1 MTRHTRC
8 RECDAP
14 ILDRDRFCEACGM
27 SLRPVPRWASSTTP
41 GGACSSCGNTRIDAD
56 GFCENCGHRKAA
68 GLDRVELELDGVVAI
83 TDRGPRRRRNE
94 DAVGIGQVGDY
105 LAIIVCD
112 GVASTARADVAAH
125 AAVDAG
131 IVAILRALAEGESAD
146 CAVRASFGAA
156 LAAVALLGESSGD
169 TAPSCTFVSAV
180 VAAGD
185 SAESGASGESAV
197 EELAKGST
205 VTLCWAGDSRAYWL
219 PHGVED
225 PVCRTVDDSLA
236 GQLAEAGIEV
246 GEELGSRGAAL
257 VRWLGADAGDVEPHV
272 TNFQPSYS
280 GRLVLC
286 SDGLSRY
293 LPGAV
298 GTSTLATMVFAAESP
313 GEAARGL
320 TRFALDSGGQDNV
333 TVVVVDVPGGG

>member
-1 MTRHTRC
+1 
-8 RECDAP
+8 
-14 ILDRDRFCEACGM
+14 M

-185 SAESGASGESAV
+185 SAESGGIGGIGGGGVGEGEHCHPVLGRRQPRLLVAPW
-197 EELAKGST
+197 GR
-205 VTLCWAGDSRAYWL
+205 G
-219 PHGVED
+219 PGVPYCGRFPGW
-225 PVCRTVDDSLA
+225 PVGRGRHRGGGGTRLA
-236 GQLAEAGIEV
+236 GGGAGSMA
-246 GEELGSRGAAL
+246 GSRC
-257 VRWLGADAGDVEPHV
+257 R
-272 TNFQPSYS
+272 
-280 GRLVLC
+280 GRRAPR
-286 SDGLSRY
+286 D
-293 LPGAV
+293 
-298 GTSTLATMVFAAESP
+298 
-313 GEAARGL
+313 
-320 TRFALDSGGQDNV
+320 
-333 TVVVVDVPGGG
+333 